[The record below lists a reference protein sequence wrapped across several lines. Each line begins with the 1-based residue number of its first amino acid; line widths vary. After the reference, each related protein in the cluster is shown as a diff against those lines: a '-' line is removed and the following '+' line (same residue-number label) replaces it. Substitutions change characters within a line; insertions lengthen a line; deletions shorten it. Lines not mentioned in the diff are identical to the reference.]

1 MLKFDQKFKQIA
13 HNLETASSK
22 VVFTSGSTTPVA
34 VTDEVQSDL
43 SPSPVRDKP
52 LKKEII
58 KEQSKIY
65 GRFIYK

>member
-13 HNLETASSK
+13 HNLETASPK

-34 VTDEVQSDL
+34 VTDESDL